1 VDKIY
6 LCAELLGQDYRTA
19 VKTIGRRIEHAE
31 LTPSAITLSE
41 MKDHNQGF
49 FDYTNAWAKQHRQAF
64 LAKEIDPVHFD
75 YLDQQ
80 AKKSCQQQFA
90 IEQADNSSFD
100 AYLEHYFIALATLKH
115 LRP

>member
-1 VDKIY
+1 LRIAAGKIFW
-6 LCAELLGQDYRTA
+6 LVGLDNQNALG
-19 VKTIGRRIEHAE
+19 
-31 LTPSAITLSE
+31 PLSE

-80 AKKSCQQQFA
+80 VLTAV
-90 IEQADNSSFD
+90 
-100 AYLEHYFIALATLKH
+100 
-115 LRP
+115 R